1 MLTTRRQLLSVIGAA
16 AAARFSPARLTAQTA
31 APGGPFVL
39 PPLPYAFDAL
49 EPLIDAQTMQIHHD
63 RHHAAYVDNL
73 NKAVANFPDLAK
85 KPVED
90 LLRDLNSIPEA
101 IRTAVRN
108 HGGGHANHTLYWQ
121 IMSVKG
127 AKQPVGELAKA
138 IDQRFGSFS
147 SFQDQLT
154 RAATG
159 VFGSGWAWLSLDQ
172 NKQLAIIPTPNQD
185 TPISTGHTPLLGID
199 VWEHAYY
206 LKYQNR
212 RADYLAAF
220 HKVINWDPIS
230 ERYSNL
236 AK

>member
-1 MLTTRRQLLSVIGAA
+1 MTTRRQVLSALGAIAA
-16 AAARFSPARLTAQTA
+16 AQLAPSRLSAQTA

-39 PPLPYAFDAL
+39 PPLGYAFDAL
-49 EPLIDAQTMQIHHD
+49 EPYIDAQTMQIHHD

-73 NKAVANFPDLAK
+73 NKAVANFPELAK
-85 KPVED
+85 RPVED
-90 LLRDLNSIPEA
+90 LLRDLNAIPES
-101 IRTAVRN
+101 IRAAVRN

-121 IMSVKG
+121 ILSPG
-127 AKQPVGELAKA
+127 GPKQPTGELAKA

-147 SFQDQLT
+147 SFQDQIT
-154 RAATG
+154 RAATS
-159 VFGSGWAWLSLDQ
+159 VFGSGWAWLVLDQ
-172 NKQLAIIPTPNQD
+172 NRQLAIVSTPNQD
-185 TPISTGHTPLLGID
+185 TPISTGQTPLLGID

-220 HKVINWDPIS
+220 HKAINWDPIS
-230 ERYSNL
+230 DQYSRL